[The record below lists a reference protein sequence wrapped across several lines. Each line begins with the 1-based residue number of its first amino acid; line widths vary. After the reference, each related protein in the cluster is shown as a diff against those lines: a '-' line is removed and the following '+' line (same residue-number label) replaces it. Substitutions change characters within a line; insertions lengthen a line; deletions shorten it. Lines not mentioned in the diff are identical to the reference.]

1 MPAEMKREVD
11 AYVKEGQY
19 SSVSEFI
26 RDMIRDW
33 KRANLLRDLRQ
44 SQKEFRAGKY
54 KKFTSFKDL
63 R

>member
-33 KRANLLRDLRQ
+33 KRANLLRDLKQ
-44 SQKEFRAGKY
+44 SER
-54 KKFTSFKDL
+54 D
-63 R
+63 